1 MHICPPPGDALS
13 AWLKETSVLGKAY
26 GHLLLEQANPI
37 SASLISAL
45 RPYFE
50 SAHQD
55 AREVFHGD
63 AGMDLHPDANAAGT
77 HAQYPACLPP
87 NARRGLFG
95 EVLAGLVTEHYKMV
109 EGHTWR
115 VPAFLFRH
123 HADARKY
130 IFALARDSTRKREVY
145 GRHGNDF
152 IAVCLDANG
161 AVERFLAGEAKW
173 RKTLSPAVIET
184 LMIGEWVKDDAG
196 NRSRSGKGIW
206 FELNREVAA
215 PHGLRQ
221 LQEIL
226 KAGGL
231 DKFAPTIL
239 SMDKILALKN
249 AIIVPRTD
257 LIVISGNAAATRKA
271 GETLLPNSAAPAAYT
286 AGRPLQVVEVIL
298 AGGQSLI
305 DALYDSL
312 WSTT

>member
-1 MHICPPPGDALS
+1 MHVCPPPSNALK
-13 AWLKETSVLGKAY
+13 AWLKETNTIGPAY
-26 GHLLLEQANPI
+26 GHLLLEQAIAINAP
-37 SASLISAL
+37 LVQAL

-50 SAHQD
+50 SAHRD

-63 AGMDLHPDANAAGT
+63 AGMDLHPDATTAGA

-109 EGHTWR
+109 EGHKWC

-130 IFALARDSTRKREVY
+130 IFALARDPARKREVY

-152 IAVCLDANG
+152 IAVCLDDKG

-173 RKTLSPAVIET
+173 RKTLSPSVIET

-206 FELNREVAA
+206 FELNRELTA

-226 KAGGL
+226 KTGGL

-239 SMDKILALKN
+239 SMDKILTLKDP
-249 AIIVPRTD
+249 IVVPRTD
-257 LIVISGNAAATRKA
+257 LIVISGNAAATRQT
-271 GETLLPNSAAPAAYT
+271 GTTLLPSNSAPAEYT

-298 AGGQSLI
+298 TEGQNLI

-312 WSTT
+312 WSTI

>member
-1 MHICPPPGDALS
+1 MHVCPPPSDALK
-13 AWLKETSVLGKAY
+13 AWLKETNTLGSAY
-26 GHLLLEQANPI
+26 GHLLLEQANAINAP
-37 SASLISAL
+37 LVQAL

-63 AGMDLHPDANAAGT
+63 AGMDLHPDATGAGA

-109 EGHTWR
+109 EGHKWR

-130 IFALARDSTRKREVY
+130 IFALARDPARKREVY

-152 IAVCLDANG
+152 IAICLDDQG
-161 AVERFLAGEAKW
+161 GVERFLAGEAKW

-206 FELNREVAA
+206 FELNRELTA

-226 KAGGL
+226 KTGGL
-231 DKFAPTIL
+231 DKFASTIL

-249 AIIVPRTD
+249 PIVVPRTD

-271 GETLLPNSAAPAAYT
+271 GATLLSSHSAPAEYT

-298 AGGQSLI
+298 AEGQTLI

-312 WSTT
+312 WSTI